1 MFCTLAQTGQRGND
15 VDDGPPH
22 RPVRQKAHNHKE

>member
-15 VDDGPPH
+15 VDNGPPH
-22 RPVRQKAHNHKE
+22 RPALTKSP